1 MNVPNASHQPP
12 SLQDVEAWIFDLD
25 NTLYPASC
33 GLFAQIDRKMQ
44 AFIRDLL
51 GVEADE
57 AHRLQK
63 EYFHRYGTTLYG
75 LMECHDVDPVGYL
88 DYVHAVDFSPVLADP
103 DLDGVLAQL
112 PGRKFI
118 FTNGPASHVM
128 EVLSRLGIGAH
139 FDGIFDIEAANFLPK
154 PKPEIYQKLLD
165 CHGIDP
171 TKAAM
176 IDDLPKNLAPAAALG
191 MATVW
196 LRTEWET
203 TGPGEWEDHIHYI
216 ADDLT
221 KWLKG
226 AVCNGLRG

>member
-1 MNVPNASHQPP
+1 MNLPSTLGPPP
-12 SLQDVEAWIFDLD
+12 SLEDVETWVFDLD

-33 GLFAQIDRKMQ
+33 GLFAQIDCKMQ
-44 AFIRDLL
+44 EFIRNLL

-63 EYFHRYGTTLYG
+63 EYFHHYGTTLYG
-75 LMECHDVDPVGYL
+75 LMECHDVDPAGYL
-88 DYVHAVDFSPVLADP
+88 DYVHAIDFSPVLADA
-103 DLDGVLAQL
+103 DLDGVLADL

-118 FTNGPASHVM
+118 FTNGPAFHVM

-165 CHGIDP
+165 RHGIDP

-196 LRTEWET
+196 LRTGWENAGT
-203 TGPGEWEDHIHYI
+203 GEWEDHIHYI

-226 AVCNGLRG
+226 AVSNGLRG

>member
-1 MNVPNASHQPP
+1 MNLPSTLGPPP
-12 SLQDVEAWIFDLD
+12 SLEDVEPWIFDLD

-44 AFIRDLL
+44 EFIRNLL

-103 DLDGVLAQL
+103 DLDGALAQL
-112 PGRKFI
+112 QGRKFI

-128 EVLSRLGIGAH
+128 EVLSRLGVGAH

-154 PKPEIYQKLLD
+154 PKPVVYRRLLD
-165 CHGIDP
+165 RHEIDP
-171 TKAAM
+171 AKAVM

-196 LRTEWET
+196 LRTGWEDA
-203 TGPGEWEDHIHYI
+203 GPGEGEDHIHYI

-226 AVCNGLRG
+226 AVCNDSGG

>member
-196 LRTEWET
+196 LRTEWGA